1 MDSSEVLI
9 LGANGQ
15 LGKALQSVYP
25 NARTADID
33 ELDITDQA
41 SIKNYDW
48 SPIKTILNAA
58 GYTNVDGAETEE
70 GRAAAWK
77 VNNEAV
83 GYLADAANEKNL
95 LLVHI
100 STAYVFDGKKKTY
113 TEDDEPNPQGEYAKS
128 KAAGDQKV
136 KKTKKHYI
144 VRTDSVIGEG
154 KNFVRTMLDLG
165 DKGVSPKV
173 VADQIIRPTFTPVL
187 AKAIYHLLSTNN
199 HLPST
204 KYPFGIYNVT
214 NDGDPISWAGF
225 TREIFKEAGID
236 QKVIDTTYEEYSA
249 GKPGVAPRPLNSVLD
264 LTKIKAAGFNPTD
277 WRQDLREYIKKEL
290 SA

>member
-33 ELDITDQA
+33 ELDITNQE
-41 SIKNYDW
+41 SVKKYDW
-48 SPIKTILNAA
+48 NSVGVILNAA

-70 GRAAAWK
+70 GRAVAWK
-77 VNNEAV
+77 VNDEAV
-83 GYLADAANEKNL
+83 GYLADAATENNL
-95 LLVHI
+95 VLVHI
-100 STAYVFDGKKKTY
+100 STAYVFDGKKKIY

-128 KAAGDQKV
+128 KAGGD
-136 KKTKKHYI
+136 KKAASVSKHYI
-144 VRTDSVIGEG
+144 VRTDSVIGDG

-165 DKGVSPKV
+165 KTRVSPKV
-173 VADQIIRPTFTPVL
+173 VADQIIRPTFTTML
-187 AKAIYHLLSTNN
+187 AQAIRFLIDKPAEYGT
-199 HLPST
+199 
-204 KYPFGIYNVT
+204 YNVT
-214 NDGDPISWAGF
+214 NDGDPISWTDF
-225 TREIFKEAGID
+225 TREIFKAAGIG
-236 QKVIDTTYEEYSA
+236 QEVIDTTYQEYSA
-249 GKPGVAPRPLNSVLD
+249 GRPGVAPRPLNSVLD

-277 WRQDLREYIKKEL
+277 WRQDLREYVKKEL